1 VISIDQKE
9 YMMFRF
15 AILVLAGIALG
26 AVIFGG
32 GGSAAAGVGFFALFP
47 LLLLAKLVFIAMIF
61 GMFARR
67 GYGSRWRTNEF
78 RSFWDRDPS
87 GSQAA
92 TKDEGPTETDRFE
105 QWHRMAHAR
114 EEVDSWVPEPE

>member
-1 VISIDQKE
+1 
-9 YMMFRF
+9 MFRF
-15 AILVLAGIALG
+15 AILVLAGVALG

-32 GGSAAAGVGFFALFP
+32 AGSAGAGVGFFALFP
-47 LLLLAKLVFIAMIF
+47 LLLLAKLVLIATIF

-67 GYGSRWRTNEF
+67 GYGSRWRTSEF

-87 GSQAA
+87 GSRGA
-92 TKDEGPTETDRFE
+92 TKDEGQTETDRFE

-114 EEVDSWVPEPE
+114 EEVDSWAPEPE